1 MDKKQADGVYFF
13 SKRKGSKSKKASELY
28 DPKDLTL
35 EMVRTDCEFEIKSG
49 EFAVF
54 ENVSFGF
61 ENVSFV
67 GTTPRLKGLDGQIYP
82 LEQEK

>member
-1 MDKKQADGVYFF
+1 MCKN
-13 SKRKGSKSKKASELY
+13 
-28 DPKDLTL
+28 
-35 EMVRTDCEFEIKSG
+35 CEFEIKSG